1 MREELTRTEARQGDR
16 RRTNVTALT
25 LGIAGAVILMGIL
38 LLIWA

>member
-1 MREELTRTEARQGDR
+1 MPEELSRTEARQGDR
-16 RRTNVTALT
+16 RRTNVTALA